1 MTTGY
6 EPKIILAWGEAVSG
20 NATIRNWLMANGY
33 KELALFVYALN
44 NKDAAREWLMTNK
57 YYQLMAVINGAEGN
71 KTAINWLNNF
81 GFDVL
86 AKVAEAASGN
96 QESFAWLLK
105 NNQRELALLSK
116 KIEFVKDR
124 IEEDNNDVHKIS
136 KE

>member
-6 EPKIILAWGEAVSG
+6 EPKIILAWGEAISG
-20 NATIRNWLMANGY
+20 NIKIRDWLMKNGY
-33 KELALFVYALN
+33 KELGLFVYALN
-44 NKDAAREWLMTNK
+44 NKDSAREWLMTNK

-71 KTAINWLNNF
+71 KTAIQWLNNF

-86 AKVAEAASGN
+86 AKVAEAGGGN
-96 QESFAWLLK
+96 QESFLWLMK